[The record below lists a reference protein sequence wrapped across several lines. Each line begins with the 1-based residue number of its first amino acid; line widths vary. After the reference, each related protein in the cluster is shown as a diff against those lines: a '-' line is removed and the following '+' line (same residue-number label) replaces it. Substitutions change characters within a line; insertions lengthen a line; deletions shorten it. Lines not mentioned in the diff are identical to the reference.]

1 MFYDTSSTGE
11 SNPFGDLMKNM
22 MTAGAEFGQQLVKNN
37 PELANLQSN
46 MMDQDQNNDEFS
58 EAKVGTHCSYD
69 LLNTPPASLYPA
81 LLFMAITPRSFQNFN
96 LT

>member
-1 MFYDTSSTGE
+1 MCIYLFYKFSPFFWSSINIFYDISPGE

-46 MMDQDQNNDEFS
+46 MMDQDQDNDGLEFS
-58 EAKVGTHCSYD
+58 EAKVCTFSY
-69 LLNTPPASLYPA
+69 LPPPL
-81 LLFMAITPRSFQNFN
+81 
-96 LT
+96 